1 MAYVGIIVG
10 AMRVIMALVGV
21 VISFEQQAR
30 RVDADSAMPF
40 WLDHCELECDLRSPQ
55 AMDRL
60 LCFDADCCGRVLPLD
75 NGNEAYYKSML
86 LV

>member
-10 AMRVIMALVGV
+10 AMHVIMALVGV
-21 VISFEQQAR
+21 VVSFNNLKL
-30 RVDADSAMPF
+30 ADSVMPF
-40 WLDHCELECDLRSPQ
+40 WLDQCELECDLRSPQ

-60 LCFDADCCGRVLPLD
+60 LCFDADCCRRVLPLD
-75 NGNEAYYKSML
+75 NGNTAYKSML

>member
-10 AMRVIMALVGV
+10 AMRVIIALVGV
-21 VISFEQQAR
+21 VISFNKL
-30 RVDADSAMPF
+30 ADSVMPF
-40 WLDHCELECDLRSPQ
+40 WLDQCELECDLRDLRSPQ

-75 NGNEAYYKSML
+75 NGNKAYKSML

>member
-1 MAYVGIIVG
+1 VAYVGIIVG

-21 VISFEQQAR
+21 VISFNKL
-30 RVDADSAMPF
+30 ADSVMPF
-40 WLDHCELECDLRSPQ
+40 WLDQCELECDLRDLRSPQ

-75 NGNEAYYKSML
+75 NGNKAYKSML

>member
-21 VISFEQQAR
+21 VISFNKL
-30 RVDADSAMPF
+30 ADSVMPF
-40 WLDHCELECDLRSPQ
+40 WLDQCELECDLRSPQ
-55 AMDRL
+55 AMDRS

-75 NGNEAYYKSML
+75 NGNKAYKSML